1 MMKTTSPRLASTL
14 LAVVLLALAGC
25 ALDVDVVDDEGDD
38 LASVEQA
45 STYTCIVECDDAFY
59 RDRARCYAEPRPISP
74 CLQQEYQ
81 ERWACHTRCQEDEG
95 KDPYAN

>member
-45 STYTCIVECDDAFY
+45 STYTCIV
-59 RDRARCYAEPRPISP
+59 
-74 CLQQEYQ
+74 
-81 ERWACHTRCQEDEG
+81 
-95 KDPYAN
+95 